1 MRLRFLWSL
10 FEWFV
15 GVTNA
20 LVEMAVQA
28 TGSLE
33 QDHLQPDQPVL
44 ILSYL
49 EDLQRNRGKCIFK
62 KMLMDEEELHRCL
75 QKDTPAS
82 TSDKLNGTP
91 AAKVVMNDKAS
102 ASLIRSETMPRN
114 QKPFL
119 VLVSLEYLERRTH
132 MILKAQEVKV
142 NGKDKL
148 NNDHVSINMESL
160 IRRMQRDTTTT
171 LGSNLNRAL
180 EVEGNNSIPAQ
191 QEDSRQSENDK
202 EVAESGWR
210 IYLAIFPLSLGMIVT
225 LLSTQDHPPKTCI
238 LLLFLSAISNTI
250 LLVVLIIKGPA
261 LLVKIFKG
269 ITLVMVV
276 TAVGL
281 LAYALLPEHIYTV
294 TFVIP
299 AVIMGILFPV
309 TLICIGMLR
318 GSSQQFETDKEAIE
332 SGWKIC
338 LMNFVGSSG
347 LILTIY
353 HMQDHPTKACIALI
367 IVAFILSANGLALLC
382 IREQDRTIH
391 TGGFIVL
398 VNLYVF
404 TPSILVVIAVGF
416 LVYSLLPVFMFT
428 VLVVLAV
435 VTIVISSPL
444 GFMFIRRNDGDS
456 LQTDDEVVQSG
467 WSISLMVPLVSLGG
481 IIGMF
486 NMQNLPPEACFFSL
500 VVAFISSTSL
510 SALLMTRGQA
520 QNYNVRRFLLLIN
533 SAKFISVVSML
544 VPLVY
549 LAVNAL
555 EKYVRTSGST

>member
-1 MRLRFLWSL
+1 
-10 FEWFV
+10 
-15 GVTNA
+15 
-20 LVEMAVQA
+20 
-28 TGSLE
+28 
-33 QDHLQPDQPVL
+33 
-44 ILSYL
+44 
-49 EDLQRNRGKCIFK
+49 
-62 KMLMDEEELHRCL
+62 
-75 QKDTPAS
+75 
-82 TSDKLNGTP
+82 
-91 AAKVVMNDKAS
+91 
-102 ASLIRSETMPRN
+102 
-114 QKPFL
+114 
-119 VLVSLEYLERRTH
+119 

-148 NNDHVSINMESL
+148 NNDHISINMESL
-160 IRRMQRDTTTT
+160 ICRMQRDTTTT
-171 LGSNLNRAL
+171 SGSNLNRAL

-210 IYLAIFPLSLGMIVT
+210 IYLATFPLSLGMIVT
-225 LLSTQDHPPKTCI
+225 LLSPPDQPPKTCI

-269 ITLVMVV
+269 ITLVLVV

-281 LAYALLPEHIYTV
+281 LAHALLPEHIYTV

-299 AVIMGILFPV
+299 AAIMGILFPV
-309 TLICIGMLR
+309 TLICIGTLR
-318 GSSQQFETDKEAIE
+318 GSSQQSETDKEAIE

-347 LILTIY
+347 LILVIY
-353 HMQDHPTKACIALI
+353 HNMQDQHIKACITLI

-391 TGGFIVL
+391 TEGFIVL

-486 NMQNLPPEACFFSL
+486 NMQNRPPEACFFSL
-500 VVAFISSTSL
+500 VIAFISSTSL

-544 VPLVY
+544 APLVY
-549 LAVNAL
+549 LVVDAL

>member
-1 MRLRFLWSL
+1 M
-10 FEWFV
+10 V
-15 GVTNA
+15 
-20 LVEMAVQA
+20 
-28 TGSLE
+28 
-33 QDHLQPDQPVL
+33 
-44 ILSYL
+44 
-49 EDLQRNRGKCIFK
+49 
-62 KMLMDEEELHRCL
+62 
-75 QKDTPAS
+75 
-82 TSDKLNGTP
+82 
-91 AAKVVMNDKAS
+91 
-102 ASLIRSETMPRN
+102 
-114 QKPFL
+114 
-119 VLVSLEYLERRTH
+119 
-132 MILKAQEVKV
+132 LKAQEVKV
-142 NGKDKL
+142 NGIEKL
-148 NNDHVSINMESL
+148 NNDHISINMESL
-160 IRRMQRDTTTT
+160 IRGTQRETTTT
-171 LGSNLNRAL
+171 SGNNLFRAT
-180 EVEGNNSIPAQ
+180 EAEGNNSTAAQ

-202 EVAESGWR
+202 EVVESGWR

-225 LLSTQDHPPKTCI
+225 LLSTQDQPPRTCI
-238 LLLFLSAISNTI
+238 LLLFLSAISSTF

-269 ITLVMVV
+269 ITLAMVV

-281 LAYALLPEHIYTV
+281 LAHALLPEHIYTV
-294 TFVIP
+294 TFIIP

-309 TLICIGMLR
+309 TLICIGTLR
-318 GSSQQFETDKEAIE
+318 GSSQQSESDKEAIE

-347 LILTIY
+347 LILAIY
-353 HMQDHPTKACIALI
+353 HNVQDDYIKTSIALI

-416 LVYSLLPVFMFT
+416 LVYSLLPEFMFT

-467 WSISLMVPLVSLGG
+467 WSISLMVPLVSLSG

-486 NMQNLPPEACFFSL
+486 NMQNRPPEACFFSL
-500 VVAFISSTSL
+500 VNAFISSTSL

-520 QNYNVRRFLLLIN
+520 QNYNVRRFLLLVN

-544 VPLVY
+544 APLVY
-549 LAVNAL
+549 LAVDAL